1 MLHGIIVCN
10 QTNGHNE
17 HKVKRFL
24 EEAPLLD
31 MELTTVVNDGTVAKI
46 EDGNAIIDLKCDFII
61 YLDKDIYLAKLL
73 ESKGYK
79 VFNDS
84 NFIRLCDDKILTYI
98 SLVNKG
104 INMPK
109 TYSAPL
115 IFDDSLNEGNY
126 NFLTKIGNDLGYP
139 LVVKRA
145 FGSLGQ
151 GVFLAHDLD
160 ELKKIYSENFN
171 QPLLFQKY
179 IQSSYGKTYR
189 IIIIDGKIFGAF
201 MRVNKSDFRSNFG
214 VTASSQKIK
223 LNEKEASFARKIA
236 DLLQIK
242 YAGIDVMF
250 DEKGEPILCE
260 INSNAFFEE
269 FEKVTK
275 LNVAKAYLEMIKNN
289 L

>member
-1 MLHGIIVCN
+1 MLRGIIISN

-17 HKVKRFL
+17 HKIKRFL

-31 MELTTVVNDGTVAKI
+31 MELYLITNDGTVAKI
-46 EDGNAIIDLKCDFII
+46 ENGNAIINLDCDFVI

-73 ESKGYK
+73 ESNGYK

-84 NFIRLCDDKILTYI
+84 DFIRLCDDKILTYI

-104 INMPK
+104 IKMPK

-115 IFDDSLNEGNY
+115 IFDDALNEDNY
-126 NFLTKIGNDLGYP
+126 NFLTKVGNDLGYP

-145 FGSLGQ
+145 FGSLGK
-151 GVFLAHDLD
+151 GVYLASDLE
-160 ELKKIYSENFN
+160 ELKKIYQENFMH
-171 QPLLFQKY
+171 PLLFQKY
-179 IQSSYGKTYR
+179 VGSSYGKTYR
-189 IIIIDGKIFGAF
+189 ILIIDGKIFGTF
-201 MRVNKSDFRSNFG
+201 MRINKGDFRSNFG
-214 VTASSQKIK
+214 ETASSQKVE
-223 LNEKEASFARKIA
+223 LNEKEVKFAMKIA
-236 DLLQIK
+236 DLLKIK
-242 YAGIDVMF
+242 YAGIDVMI
-250 DEKGEPILCE
+250 DENNEPVLCE

-269 FEKVTK
+269 FEKVTG

>member
-1 MLHGIIVCN
+1 MLHGAIISN

-17 HKVKRFL
+17 HKIRRFL
-24 EEAPLLD
+24 EESSALGI
-31 MELTTVVNDGTVAKI
+31 ELSLFTNDGTLAKI
-46 EDGNAIIDLKCDFII
+46 ENGDVVIDLKCDFVI

-115 IFDDSLNEGNY
+115 IFDEEINESNLKFLN
-126 NFLTKIGNDLGYP
+126 KVADDLGYP

-145 FGSLGQ
+145 FGSLGK
-151 GVFLAHDLD
+151 GVYLAHDLE
-160 ELKKIYSENFN
+160 ELKKIYSENFMH
-171 QPLLFQKY
+171 PLLFQKY
-179 IQSSYGKTYR
+179 VNSSCGKTYR
-189 IIIIDGKIFGAF
+189 ILIIDGKIFGAF
-201 MRVNKSDFRSNFG
+201 MRINKGDFRSNFG
-214 VTASSQKIK
+214 ETASSQKIV
-223 LNEKEASFARKIA
+223 LNEKEVEFAMKIA
-236 DLLQIK
+236 DLLKIK
-242 YAGIDVMF
+242 YAGIDVMI
-250 DEKGEPILCE
+250 DENDNPVLCE

-269 FEKVTK
+269 FEKVTG

>member
-1 MLHGIIVCN
+1 MLRGIIISN

-17 HKVKRFL
+17 HKIKRFL

-31 MELTTVVNDGTVAKI
+31 MELSMITNDGTVAKI
-46 EDGNAIIDLKCDFII
+46 ENGNAVINLDCDFII

-73 ESKGYK
+73 ESKGYR

-115 IFDDSLNEGNY
+115 IFDDCLNEDNY
-126 NFLTKIGNDLGYP
+126 NFLTKVGNDLGYP

-145 FGSLGQ
+145 FGSLGK
-151 GVFLAHDLD
+151 GVYLASSLD
-160 ELKKIYSENFN
+160 ELKKIYSENFMH
-171 QPLLFQKY
+171 PLLFQKY
-179 IQSSYGKTYR
+179 VNSSYGKTYR
-189 IIIIDGKIFGAF
+189 ILIIDGKIFGAF
-201 MRVNKSDFRSNFG
+201 MRINKGDFRSNFG
-214 VTASSQKIK
+214 ETASSQKIE
-223 LNEKEASFARKIA
+223 LNEKEAEFAMKIA
-236 DLLQIK
+236 DILKIK
-242 YAGIDVMF
+242 YAGIDVMI
-250 DEKGEPILCE
+250 DENGEPILCE

-269 FEKVTK
+269 FEKVTG
-275 LNVAKAYLEMIKNN
+275 LNVAKAYLEMIKSN